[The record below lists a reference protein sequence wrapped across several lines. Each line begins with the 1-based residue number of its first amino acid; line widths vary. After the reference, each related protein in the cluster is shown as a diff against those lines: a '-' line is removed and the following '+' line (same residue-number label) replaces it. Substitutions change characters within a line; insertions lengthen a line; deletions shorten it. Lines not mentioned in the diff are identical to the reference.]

1 MTALLYY
8 SYSSKLTEAEKL
20 AIAEEVSAN
29 RTKLIEKTIKVY
41 GKVKVIVISTTLVIL
56 ILVSTPKNA
65 EGIGMS
71 VTPQVHIMRQSTE
84 SVPTYARLIVEK
96 EDKISFLKNER
107 VSQSDQIYFDLP
119 ENRISTV
126 DKIVELRGGDMSPL
140 TRALFR
146 LFVIWAMSKGHRPT
160 TGFQPGRINP
170 GFGHPGQAGPAPRI
184 APKLQE
190 NPLNRNNPNN
200 PGQGTCTNKQNNQ
213 DGTLTREQRR
223 NLPSSDDVIISE
235 QNVII
240 RDGQARYKIKNH
252 GHEFGIESTQNSKGR
267 FKTEKTPENIQAFK
281 EEIKNLVLN
290 GERIEGT
297 YRKSEPD
304 GYPASHFYDPK
315 TGRNAIFKKQTKEFV
330 SAWKLT
336 EGQVEDLLTNRNVGD
351 Y

>member
-1 MTALLYY
+1 M
-8 SYSSKLTEAEKL
+8 TEAEKL
-20 AIAEEVSAN
+20 TIDKEIIGN
-29 RTKLIEKTIKVY
+29 RVAVLEFVKKVY
-41 GKVKVIVISTTLVIL
+41 GKRKVIVISTGFGIFL
-56 ILVSTPKNA
+56 LVSTPKNA
-65 EGIGMS
+65 EGIGEPL
-71 VTPQVHIMRQSTE
+71 TPPAPIMRQMRHSTE
-84 SVPTYARLIVEK
+84 VVPSYARLTVEK
-96 EDKISFLKNER
+96 QDKITFLKNER
-107 VSQSDQIYFDLP
+107 VPQSDQIYSDLS

-140 TRALFR
+140 TKALFR
-146 LFVIWAMSKGHRPT
+146 LILIWAMGQGHTPT
-160 TGFQPGRINP
+160 EGFQPGGINP
-170 GFGHPGQAGPAPRI
+170 GFGHRGQVQPAPRI

-200 PGQGTCTNKQNNQ
+200 PGQGSCKAKQNNQ

-223 NLPSSDDVIISE
+223 NLPSPDDVIISE

-267 FKTEKTPENIQAFK
+267 FKTEKTPENVQAFK

-297 YRKSEPD
+297 YRKAEPD

-315 TGRNAIFKKQTKEFV
+315 TGKNAIFKKQTKEFV

-336 EGQVEDLLTNRNVGD
+336 EGQVDDLLTNGNVGD
-351 Y
+351 

>member
-8 SYSSKLTEAEKL
+8 SYSSKLTKAEKL

-41 GKVKVIVISTTLVIL
+41 GKVKVIVISTILVIL

-96 EDKISFLKNER
+96 EDKISFLKNEK

-146 LFVIWAMSKGHRPT
+146 LIVIWAMSQGHTPT
-160 TGFQPGRINP
+160 TGFQPGRINL
-170 GFGHPGQAGPAPRI
+170 GLGHPGQAGPTPRV

-190 NPLNRNNPNN
+190 NPLDRNNPNR
-200 PGQGTCTNKQNNQ
+200 GACTNKQNNQ
-213 DGTLTREQRR
+213 DETLLLSFCGSGKKIEIG
-223 NLPSSDDVIISE
+223 LP
-235 QNVII
+235 
-240 RDGQARYKIKNH
+240 
-252 GHEFGIESTQNSKGR
+252 
-267 FKTEKTPENIQAFK
+267 
-281 EEIKNLVLN
+281 
-290 GERIEGT
+290 
-297 YRKSEPD
+297 
-304 GYPASHFYDPK
+304 
-315 TGRNAIFKKQTKEFV
+315 
-330 SAWKLT
+330 
-336 EGQVEDLLTNRNVGD
+336 
-351 Y
+351 

>member
-1 MTALLYY
+1 MTALLFY

-20 AIAEEVSAN
+20 TIDKEVIGN
-29 RTKLIEKTIKVY
+29 RVAVIKFVKKAY
-41 GKVKVIVISTTLVIL
+41 VKGKVIVISTTLGIL
-56 ILVSTPKNA
+56 ILVSTPKNVDA
-65 EGIGMS
+65 IGLSTM
-71 VTPQVHIMRQSTE
+71 PQAPMMRQSTE
-84 SVPTYARLIVEK
+84 SVPSYARLTVEK
-96 EDKISFLKNER
+96 QNKIIFLKNER
-107 VSQSDQIYFDLP
+107 VPQSDRIYFDLP
-119 ENRISTV
+119 ENHISTV
-126 DKIVELRGGDMSPL
+126 DELVKLRGGDMSPL
-140 TRALFR
+140 TKALFR
-146 LFVIWAMSKGHRPT
+146 LMMIWAMSQGHTPT
-160 TGFQPGRINP
+160 KGFQPGRINP
-170 GFGHPGQAGPAPRI
+170 GFGHPGQVQPAPRI

-190 NPLNRNNPNN
+190 NPLNRNNP
-200 PGQGTCTNKQNNQ
+200 GQGSCRAKQNNQ

-223 NLPSSDDVIISE
+223 NLPSPDDVIISE

-267 FKTEKTPENIQAFK
+267 FKTEKTPENVQAFK

-297 YRKSEPD
+297 YRKAEPD

-315 TGRNAIFKKQTKEFV
+315 TGKNAIFKKQTKEFV

-336 EGQVEDLLTNRNVGD
+336 EGQVDDLLTNGNVGD

>member
-1 MTALLYY
+1 MSALLYY

-20 AIAEEVSAN
+20 TIDKEVSVN
-29 RTKLIEKTIKVY
+29 RVAVIKFVKKVF
-41 GKVKVIVISTTLVIL
+41 GKGKVIVISTTLGIL

-65 EGIGMS
+65 EGIGVS
-71 VTPQVHIMRQSTE
+71 VTFPSPAAIMRHSTE
-84 SVPTYARLIVEK
+84 VVPSYARLSVEK
-96 EDKISFLKNER
+96 QDKITFLKT
-107 VSQSDQIYFDLP
+107 QTDKIYSDLS

-126 DKIVELRGGDMSPL
+126 EKIVELRGGDMSPL
-140 TRALFR
+140 TKALFR
-146 LFVIWAMSKGHRPT
+146 LILIWAMGQGYTPT
-160 TGFQPGRINP
+160 EAFHPGQINP
-170 GFGHPGQAGPAPRI
+170 GFGSPGQVGPAPRI
-184 APKLQE
+184 VPKLQN

-200 PGQGTCTNKQNNQ
+200 PGKGSCRAKQNNQ
-213 DGTLTREQRR
+213 DGTLTREQKR
-223 NLPSSDDVIISE
+223 NLPSPDDVIISE

-297 YRKSEPD
+297 YRKTEPD
-304 GYPASHFYDPK
+304 GYPASHFYDSK
-315 TGRNAIFKKQTKEFV
+315 TGKNAIFKKETKEFV
-330 SAWKLT
+330 SAWKLN
-336 EGQVEDLLTNRNVGD
+336 EGQVDDLLTNGNVGD

>member
-8 SYSSKLTEAEKL
+8 SISSKLTEAEKL
-20 AIAEEVSAN
+20 TRDKVSGN
-29 RTKLIEKTIKVY
+29 RVAVIKFVKKVY
-41 GKVKVIVISTTLVIL
+41 GKGKVIVISTTLGIV

-65 EGIGMS
+65 EGIGVP
-71 VTPQVHIMRQSTE
+71 VTPPSPAPIMRHSTE
-84 SVPTYARLIVEK
+84 VVPSYARLSVEK
-96 EDKISFLKNER
+96 QDKITFLKNER
-107 VSQSDQIYFDLP
+107 VPQTDQIYSNLS

-140 TRALFR
+140 TKALFR
-146 LFVIWAMSKGHRPT
+146 LFLIWAMGQGHTPT
-160 TGFQPGRINP
+160 EGFQPGQINP
-170 GFGHPGQAGPAPRI
+170 GFGHPGQVGPAPRI

-190 NPLNRNNPNN
+190 NPLNRNN
-200 PGQGTCTNKQNNQ
+200 Q

-223 NLPSSDDVIISE
+223 NLPSPDDVIISE

-240 RDGQARYKIKNH
+240 RDGQARDKIKNH
-252 GHEFGIESTQNSKGR
+252 GHDFGIESTQNSKGK
-267 FKTEKTPENIQAFK
+267 FKTEKTPENIEAFK

-297 YRKSEPD
+297 YRKTEPD

-315 TGRNAIFKKQTKEFV
+315 TGKNAVFKKQTKEFV

-336 EGQVEDLLTNRNVGD
+336 EGQVDDLLTNENVGD

>member
-1 MTALLYY
+1 MTALLYI
-8 SYSSKLTEAEKL
+8 SHSSKLTEDEKL
-20 AIAEEVSAN
+20 DIDTSVLEN
-29 RTKLIEKTIKVY
+29 RVAVLKFVKKVY
-41 GKVKVIVISTTLVIL
+41 VKGKVIVISTAFGIF

-65 EGIGMS
+65 EGIG
-71 VTPQVHIMRQSTE
+71 VPLTPSAPIMRHSTE
-84 SVPTYARLIVEK
+84 VVPSYARLTVEK
-96 EDKISFLKNER
+96 QDKITFLKNER
-107 VSQSDQIYFDLP
+107 VPQSDQIYSDLS

-140 TRALFR
+140 TKALFR
-146 LFVIWAMSKGHRPT
+146 LILIWSMGQGHTPT
-160 TGFQPGRINP
+160 EGFQPGRINP
-170 GFGHPGQAGPAPRI
+170 GFGHRGQVQPAPRI

-200 PGQGTCTNKQNNQ
+200 PGQGSCRAKQNNQ

-223 NLPSSDDVIISE
+223 NLPSPDDVIISE

-297 YRKSEPD
+297 YRKAEPD
-304 GYPASHFYDPK
+304 GYPASHFYDSE
-315 TGRNAIFKKQTKEFV
+315 TGKNAIFKNTEFV

-336 EGQVEDLLTNRNVGD
+336 EGQVDDLLTNGNVGD

>member
-1 MTALLYY
+1 MSALLYY

-20 AIAEEVSAN
+20 TIDKEVSGN
-29 RTKLIEKTIKVY
+29 RVGVIKFVKKVY
-41 GKVKVIVISTTLVIL
+41 GKGKVIVISTTLGIL
-56 ILVSTPKNA
+56 MLVSTPKNA
-65 EGIGMS
+65 EGIGDAS
-71 VTPQVHIMRQSTE
+71 VSCIMRHSTE
-84 SVPTYARLIVEK
+84 VVPSYARLSVEK
-96 EDKISFLKNER
+96 QDKITFLKNER
-107 VSQSDQIYFDLP
+107 VPQTDQIYSDLS

-140 TRALFR
+140 TKALFR
-146 LFVIWAMSKGHRPT
+146 LILIWAMGQGHTPT
-160 TGFQPGRINP
+160 EGFQPGQINP
-170 GFGHPGQAGPAPRI
+170 GFGHPGQVGPAPRI

-190 NPLNRNNPNN
+190 NPLNRNNP
-200 PGQGTCTNKQNNQ
+200 GQGSCRAKQNNQ

-223 NLPSSDDVIISE
+223 NLPSPDDVIISE

-252 GHEFGIESTQNSKGR
+252 GHEFGIESTQNSKGQ

-297 YRKSEPD
+297 YRKTEPD
-304 GYPASHFYDPK
+304 GYPASHFYDAK
-315 TGRNAIFKKQTKEFV
+315 TGKNAVFKKQTKEFV

-336 EGQVEDLLTNRNVGD
+336 EGQVDDLLTNGNVGD

>member
-1 MTALLYY
+1 MP
-8 SYSSKLTEAEKL
+8 LTP
-20 AIAEEVSAN
+20 SA
-29 RTKLIEKTIKVY
+29 
-41 GKVKVIVISTTLVIL
+41 
-56 ILVSTPKNA
+56 P
-65 EGIGMS
+65 
-71 VTPQVHIMRQSTE
+71 IMRHSTE
-84 SVPTYARLIVEK
+84 VVPSYARLTVEK
-96 EDKISFLKNER
+96 
-107 VSQSDQIYFDLP
+107 Q
-119 ENRISTV
+119 

-140 TRALFR
+140 TKALFR
-146 LFVIWAMSKGHRPT
+146 LILIWAMGQGHTPT
-160 TGFQPGRINP
+160 EGFQPGRINL
-170 GFGHPGQAGPAPRI
+170 GFGHRSQVQPAPRI

-200 PGQGTCTNKQNNQ
+200 NLGQRSCRAKQNNQ

-223 NLPSSDDVIISE
+223 NLPSPDDVIISE

-267 FKTEKTPENIQAFK
+267 FKTEKTPKNIQAFK

-297 YRKSEPD
+297 YRKAEPD
-304 GYPASHFYDPK
+304 GYPASHFYDSE
-315 TGRNAIFKKQTKEFV
+315 TGKNAILKKQTTEFV

-336 EGQVEDLLTNRNVGD
+336 EGQVDDLLTNGNVGD

>member
-1 MTALLYY
+1 MSALLYY

-20 AIAEEVSAN
+20 TIDKEVSGN
-29 RTKLIEKTIKVY
+29 RVAVIKFVKKVY
-41 GKVKVIVISTTLVIL
+41 GKGKVIVISTTLGIV

-65 EGIGMS
+65 EGIGVP
-71 VTPQVHIMRQSTE
+71 VTPPSPAPIMRHSTE
-84 SVPTYARLIVEK
+84 VVPSYARLSVEK
-96 EDKISFLKNER
+96 QDKITFLKNER
-107 VSQSDQIYFDLP
+107 VPQTDQIYSDLS
-119 ENRISTV
+119 ENHISTV

-140 TRALFR
+140 TKALFR
-146 LFVIWAMSKGHRPT
+146 LILIWAMGQGHTPT
-160 TGFQPGRINP
+160 EEFQPGQINP
-170 GFGHPGQAGPAPRI
+170 GFGHPGQVGPAPRI

-190 NPLNRNNPNN
+190 NLLNRNNP
-200 PGQGTCTNKQNNQ
+200 GQGSCRAKQNNQ

-223 NLPSSDDVIISE
+223 NLPLPDDVIISE

-240 RDGQARYKIKNH
+240 RDGQARDKIKNH
-252 GHEFGIESTQNSKGR
+252 GHDFGIESTQNSKGK

-297 YRKSEPD
+297 YRKTEPD

-315 TGRNAIFKKQTKEFV
+315 TGKNAVFKKQTKEFV

-336 EGQVEDLLTNRNVGD
+336 EGQVDDLLTNGNVGD